1 MYSGANY
8 SNKQPNSTAYIKTFV
23 TGTVESLW
31 KTISHNTG
39 TLLVNAITPS
49 SKIYDNVYIP
59 GNLYVDGSIVNPSD
73 MYLKDKIE
81 DLDEDISVNLMKLR
95 PRQFVFKK
103 DILKNT
109 HYGFVSQ
116 EFEQQFPELVVSKI
130 DSDIGN
136 LKAINYLEIVPL
148 LVHQIQKMQKEI
160 DGLKEEINI
169 LNKR

>member
-23 TGTVESLW
+23 TGTQESLW
-31 KTISHNTG
+31 KTISHNNG

-59 GNLYVDGSIVNPSD
+59 GDLYVDGSIVNPSD
-73 MYLKDKIE
+73 MYLKDNIE
-81 DLDEDISVNLMKLR
+81 ELDEDVSTNLMKLK

-103 DILKNT
+103 DILKNR

-116 EFEQQFPELVVSKI
+116 EFEEQFPELVLSKI
-130 DSDIGN
+130 DKNMGN

-148 LVHQIQKMQKEI
+148 LVYQVQKMQKEI
-160 DGLKEEINI
+160 DDLKEEIN
-169 LNKR
+169 KMKK